1 MSSIRILQGLVVG
14 GLILVVGLAACWHFE
29 FDLRLMT
36 GVMMLAVAIAAGV
49 WAEVQAMMALRPYW
63 RRPCAGIRWRRRFP
77 ETPKREIREFLDMFI
92 KAFGFQ
98 HRQRLCFRPEDRV
111 MDVYHAIYP
120 PGSAIVDGMKLES
133 LCLSLRKRY
142 GVDVAESWREDIT
155 LGELYER
162 THPAT

>member
-1 MSSIRILQGLVVG
+1 
-14 GLILVVGLAACWHFE
+14 
-29 FDLRLMT
+29 MT

-49 WAEVQAMMALRPYW
+49 WAEVQKTSALRPYW

-77 ETPKREIREFLDMFI
+77 ETPNREIREFLDMFI
-92 KAFGFQ
+92 EAFGFQ

-120 PGSAIVDGMKLES
+120 PGCDIVDGMELES
-133 LCLSLRKRY
+133 LCRSLRRRY

>member
-1 MSSIRILQGLVVG
+1 MSSIHILQGLVVG
-14 GLILVVGLAACWHFE
+14 GLILAVGLAACWHFG
-29 FDLRLMT
+29 FDPRLMT
-36 GVMMLAVAIAAGV
+36 GVMMLAVVIAAGV
-49 WAEVQAMMALRPYW
+49 WAEVQTMRALRPYW
-63 RRPCAGIRWRRRFP
+63 RRPCTGIRWCRRFP

-120 PGSAIVDGMKLES
+120 PGSAIVDGMELES
-133 LCLSLRKRY
+133 LCLSLRKLY